1 MRYYTPGHGLVADSL
16 IMHGFVKLVH
26 VSGSLS
32 GRVRRL
38 GERFEMEAD
47 QVDWDRYREW
57 ELHEFVKVAVDR
69 DVDVGPL
76 EDLRRSA
83 IDVAGFPT
91 WKKRLKEA
99 LDVLPTVFDLSV
111 DHAERFKEGRRK
123 GGKGYTLY
131 LPISLTFGKYNVV
144 DYSVMDSAYTVCPS
158 CFALATLG
166 YIYGATKVR
175 IGAGNDFVV
184 YNIAAVPGD
193 ELNLVDLVALQRL
206 AGLVEIWGGERAGKG
221 INALGA
227 LVYALS
233 FGETV
238 MAVERPIDFVVWRT
252 ERSGNNQRAMAE
264 GIYRGRRLLEALAR
278 LKLYF
283 PRWPNAVRRLSGDV
297 LNAVGEYLVFGGDA
311 YAVVRDIVRD
321 LRSDKR
327 GGGGSRAFDVE
338 PIAKVLL
345 SLQSQ

>member
-26 VSGSLS
+26 VSGRLS

-38 GERFEMEAD
+38 GERFEIEAD

-57 ELHEFVKVAVDR
+57 ELHEFVKVAVDH
-69 DVDVGPL
+69 DVNVGPL
-76 EDLRRSA
+76 EDLQRSA

-91 WKKRLKEA
+91 WRKRFKEA
-99 LDVLPTVFDLSV
+99 LDVLPTVFDLSL
-111 DHAERFKEGRRK
+111 DHAERLKEGRKK

-144 DYSVMDSAYTVCPS
+144 NYSVVDAAYTVCPS
-158 CFALATLG
+158 CFVLATLG
-166 YIYGATKVR
+166 YLYGTTKVR
-175 IGAGNDFVV
+175 IDAGKDFVV
-184 YNIAAVPGD
+184 YNVVAVPGD
-193 ELNLVDLVALQRL
+193 ELDLVDLVALQRL
-206 AGLVEIWGGERAGKG
+206 AGLVEIRSGERAGKG

-238 MAVERPIDFVVWRT
+238 MAVERSIDFVVWRT

-283 PRWPNAVRRLSGDV
+283 PKWPNAVRRLSGDV
-297 LNAVGEYLVFGGDA
+297 LNAVGEYLIFGGDA
-311 YAVVRDIVRD
+311 YAVIREIVRY
-321 LRSDKR
+321 LRSDER
-327 GGGGSRAFDVE
+327 GRGRSRDFEVE
-338 PIAKVLL
+338 PIAEVLL
-345 SLQSQ
+345 NLQS